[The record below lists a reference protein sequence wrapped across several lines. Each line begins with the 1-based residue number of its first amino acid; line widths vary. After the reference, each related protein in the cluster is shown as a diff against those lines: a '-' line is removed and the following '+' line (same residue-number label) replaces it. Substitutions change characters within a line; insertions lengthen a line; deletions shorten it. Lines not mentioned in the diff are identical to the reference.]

1 MPRRPSS
8 RAPAERGKPSTVDG
22 AEADTAG
29 PAQAVEV
36 APELDSV
43 SGVPTLE
50 QLEIADEPADWRKV
64 GFEVED
70 GACRVS
76 SVLLRLVG
84 KGPRRGIVG
93 WTLGN
98 GEPSTIRASPHPNG
112 VARIDHVVLMS
123 PDLDRTVADLRSDGF
138 DLRRVREGDTPGGS
152 TRQAFFRVGEP
163 ILEVVQ
169 APEGTSVA
177 RDPDGP
183 ARLWGLAF
191 RVEDLEQTASTL
203 GDLVGTP
210 RDAVQPGRRIATLRP
225 EAGLGPAIAFM
236 TPP

>member
-1 MPRRPSS
+1 
-8 RAPAERGKPSTVDG
+8 
-22 AEADTAG
+22 
-29 PAQAVEV
+29 
-36 APELDSV
+36 
-43 SGVPTLE
+43 VPTLE
-50 QLEIADEPADWRKV
+50 QLEIADEPEVWSAV
-64 GFEVED
+64 GFDVED
-70 GACRVS
+70 GVCRVS

-84 KGPRRGIVG
+84 KGPRRGILG
-93 WTLGN
+93 WTLGRE
-98 GEPSTIRASPHPNG
+98 EPDRTATGPHPNG
-112 VARIDHVVLMS
+112 VVRIDHVVLMS
-123 PDLDRTVADLRSDGF
+123 PDLDRTVADLRGEGF
-138 DLRRVREGDTPGGS
+138 ELRRVREGETPGGS

-177 RDPDGP
+177 RNPDGP

-191 RVEDLEQTASTL
+191 LVEDLEQTTSAL

>member
-1 MPRRPSS
+1 M
-8 RAPAERGKPSTVDG
+8 
-22 AEADTAG
+22 
-29 PAQAVEV
+29 
-36 APELDSV
+36 
-43 SGVPTLE
+43 PTLE
-50 QLEIADEPADWRKV
+50 QLEIADEPADWRAL
-64 GFEVED
+64 GFDVED
-70 GACRVS
+70 DLCGVS
-76 SVLLRLVG
+76 TVMLRLVG
-84 KGPRRGIVG
+84 KGPRRGILG

-98 GEPSTIRASPHPNG
+98 GAPAAPAAAPHPNG
-112 VARIDHVVLMS
+112 VVRIDHVVLMS
-123 PDLDRTVADLRSDGF
+123 PDLDRTVEELRAEGF
-138 DLRRVREGDTPGGS
+138 DLRRVREGETPGGS

-177 RDPDGP
+177 RNPDGP

-191 RVEDLEQTASTL
+191 RVEDLDQTTSTL
-203 GDLVGTP
+203 GDLVGAP

>member
-1 MPRRPSS
+1 
-8 RAPAERGKPSTVDG
+8 
-22 AEADTAG
+22 
-29 PAQAVEV
+29 
-36 APELDSV
+36 
-43 SGVPTLE
+43 
-50 QLEIADEPADWRKV
+50 
-64 GFEVED
+64 
-70 GACRVS
+70 
-76 SVLLRLVG
+76 
-84 KGPRRGIVG
+84 
-93 WTLGN
+93 
-98 GEPSTIRASPHPNG
+98 
-112 VARIDHVVLMS
+112 VVLMS

-138 DLRRVREGDTPGGS
+138 DLRRVREGETPGGW

-177 RDPDGP
+177 RDADGP

-191 RVEDLEQTASTL
+191 RVENLEQTASTL